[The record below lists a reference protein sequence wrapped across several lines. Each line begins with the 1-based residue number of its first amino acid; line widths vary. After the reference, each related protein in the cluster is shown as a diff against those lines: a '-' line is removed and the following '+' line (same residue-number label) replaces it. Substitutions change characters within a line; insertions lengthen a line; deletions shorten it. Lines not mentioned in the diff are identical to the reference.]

1 MCKLAYSK
9 PLSRTGDGDSSERHC
24 GEAERNEDRKGR
36 NADGRAQ
43 YRIIYFTPWSHR
55 SFVFFLVNG
64 DEE

>member
-43 YRIIYFTPWSHR
+43 YRIIYILLLGVMEV
-55 SFVFFLVNG
+55 SFFFS
-64 DEE
+64 